1 MSKYR
6 ASKCS
11 LDGYDFDSKLEMSYY
26 CILKDMVK
34 NGEIKGFVLQ
44 PVYELQPKFTKFN
57 KNYRAINYIADFEVE
72 LFNGTKYVVDTKGF
86 QTSDS
91 KLKEKMFNYVYP
103 NLELKMLGYVAKYGG
118 FLPLDEI
125 NKIRRE
131 NKKKKDIAI

>member
-11 LDGYDFDSKLEMSYY
+11 LDGYDFASKLEMSYY
-26 CILKDMVK
+26 VLLKDMVK

-44 PVYELQPKFTKFN
+44 PVYELQPKFTKLN

-72 LFNGTKYVVDTKGF
+72 LFNGNKYVVDTKGF

-91 KLKEKMFNYVYP
+91 KLKEKMFNYIYP